1 MSKQLPFV
9 RKIEK
14 YANEPVAFHL
24 HKKNDFIQ
32 RIDKLDKNLDNTD
45 EYEFQQVM
53 KDVLETDDIEKTMNE
68 LKKYNKNGEKIKD
81 PQGDKARKESMLK

>member
-1 MSKQLPFV
+1 M
-9 RKIEK
+9 
-14 YANEPVAFHL
+14 
-24 HKKNDFIQ
+24 
-32 RIDKLDKNLDNTD
+32 DNTD